1 MKEIVI
7 FGTGWL
13 GLPLA
18 IKFEKADSE
27 VWVSP
32 RPKTIDLPSK
42 IYPIHF
48 RFKPNLES
56 FPQFM
61 FEKPIQIWTIPPR
74 LNNLDLK
81 EYLGYLDFWISKIP
95 RDKNIKIVFTSSTSI
110 YCENIGEAREDA
122 ALCNSSS
129 MFAAEEIIKKSGIN
143 YLILRLGGLMGED
156 RYPAKYFSR
165 KIIKL
170 ADSNINYIHQ
180 KDAVDFIF
188 EAVKQDLKGI
198 YNLVAPIHP
207 TKREMAIQ
215 DCEKRNLP
223 KPIQL
228 IGGTNN
234 KIINSEKIM
243 KDLNLEFSFPNP
255 LDFPIH

>member
-18 IKFEKADSE
+18 MKFEKEDSE

-32 RPKTIDLPSK
+32 IPKDVELPPK
-42 IYPIHF
+42 IYPIPF
-48 RFKPNLES
+48 RFKPKLES

-74 LNNLDLK
+74 LGNIVLA
-81 EYLGYLDFWISKIP
+81 EYLGYLKFWVSKIP
-95 RDKNIKIVFTSSTSI
+95 QDKNIKIVFTSSTSI
-110 YCENIGEAREDA
+110 YSENIGEVKEDGI
-122 ALCNSSS
+122 LCNSSS
-129 MFAAEEIIKKSGIN
+129 MFAAEEIIMKSGID
-143 YLILRLGGLMGED
+143 YLIIRLGGLMGED

-165 KIIKL
+165 KFIKL

-198 YNLVAPIHP
+198 YNLVAPMHP
-207 TKREMAIQ
+207 TKREIAIQ
-215 DCEKRNLP
+215 DCERRNLP
-223 KPIQL
+223 KPVQFFT
-228 IGGTNN
+228 GTNN

-243 KDLNLEFSFPNP
+243 KDLDKSFTYPDP
-255 LDFPIH
+255 LNFPIH